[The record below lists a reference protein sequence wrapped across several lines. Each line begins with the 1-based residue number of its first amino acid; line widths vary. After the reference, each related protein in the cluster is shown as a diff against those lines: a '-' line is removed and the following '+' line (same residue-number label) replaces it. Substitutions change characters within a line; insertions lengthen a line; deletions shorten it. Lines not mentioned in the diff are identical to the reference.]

1 MRIVLYGANQS
12 ALYAQE
18 RQVTQKF
25 LQESPDQTLSHFDA
39 RKETLPQLHDQLGA
53 QSMFQTKRCFKI
65 TNFEKL
71 KSPKQKKE
79 LLNLIEQGSTDQ
91 DLVILSIPSELT
103 PATKKL
109 FNQNMWKTQ
118 EFKLP
123 KVFFQ
128 FTEAIKSK
136 SLKQVTQLLQQS
148 LEQKNEW
155 ELHSLLARQF
165 RLLLATKVKAPVL
178 APPFALGQ
186 LASQANKFSEKQL
199 VHSLHTL
206 FAIEWNMKSGQAR
219 LTWGQEIDRLLVSLY
234 HEET

>member
-18 RQVTQKF
+18 RQITQKF
-25 LQESPDQTLSHFDA
+25 LQQSPNQIIIHFDA
-39 RKETLPQLHDQLGA
+39 RKETQQQLRDQLGA
-53 QSMFQTKRCFKI
+53 QSMFQTQRCFQI

-79 LLNLIEQGSTDQ
+79 LLELIEQGSADQ
-91 DLVILSIPSELT
+91 DLVIITIPSELT

-109 FNQNMWKTQ
+109 FNQEMWKTQ

-128 FTEAIKSK
+128 FTESIKTK
-136 SLKQVTQLLQQS
+136 PLKQVSQLLQQS

-165 RLLLATKVKAPVL
+165 RLLLATKVKAPVQ
-178 APPFALGQ
+178 APPFALSQ
-186 LASQANKFSEKQL
+186 LATQANKFSEKQL
-199 VHSLHTL
+199 IQALNTL
-206 FAIEWNMKSGQAR
+206 FTIEWNMKSGQAR

>member
-1 MRIVLYGANQS
+1 MRLVLYGANQS
-12 ALYAQE
+12 ALYAYE
-18 RQVTQKF
+18 HQVLAQ
-25 LQESPDQTLSHFDA
+25 LQRDNPGLTITNFDL
-39 RKETLPQLHDQLGA
+39 RKESLPQLRDRLGSQDLFRA
-53 QSMFQTKRCFKI
+53 KRCFKI
-65 TNFEKL
+65 THFDKL
-71 KSPKQKKE
+71 RSPKQKKE
-79 LLNLIEQGSTDQ
+79 FLQLLEEGSAPD
-91 DLVILSIPSELT
+91 DGIIISLPSELT

-109 FNQNMWKTQ
+109 FNQKMWKTQ

-128 FTEAIKSK
+128 FTESIKTK
-136 SLKQVTQLLQQS
+136 PLKTAHQLLQQS

-178 APPFALGQ
+178 APPFALNQ
-186 LASQANKFSEKQL
+186 LSSQAAKFSEVQL
-199 VHSLHTL
+199 IHALQTL
-206 FAIEWNMKSGQAR
+206 FTIEWNIKSGQAR